1 MVEENLEEFADYLKE
16 FDDNLIFDF
25 ETCPVCG
32 VNLSDSISVH
42 PIPLIE
48 LKFENEKFASEEIR
62 KIEDQGIKTK
72 QSSEDKEVILV
83 AEQKL
88 EEVKKILKNK

>member
-1 MVEENLEEFADYLKE
+1 MGEDNLDEFAEYLKE
-16 FDDNLIFDF
+16 FDNNLIFDS

-48 LKFENEKFASEEIR
+48 LKFENEKFASEAVR
-62 KIEDQGIKTK
+62 KIEDSGIKTK
-72 QSSEDKEVILV
+72 QSEFNKRSILV

-88 EEVKKILKNK
+88 EEVKKILSD

>member
-1 MVEENLEEFADYLKE
+1 MGEDNLDEFAEYLKE
-16 FDDNLIFDF
+16 FDDNLIFDS
-25 ETCPVCG
+25 ETCPICG

-48 LKFENEKFASEEIR
+48 LKFENEKFASEAIR
-62 KIEDQGIKTK
+62 KIEDSGIKTK
-72 QSSEDKEVILV
+72 QSENNKESILV

-88 EEVKKILKNK
+88 EEVKKILEE

>member
-1 MVEENLEEFADYLKE
+1 MGEDNLDEFAEYLKE
-16 FDDNLIFDF
+16 FDDNLIFDS
-25 ETCPVCG
+25 ETCPICG

-48 LKFENEKFASEEIR
+48 LKFENEKFASEAIR
-62 KIEDQGIKTK
+62 KIEDSGIKTK
-72 QSSEDKEVILV
+72 QSENNKESILV

-88 EEVKKILKNK
+88 EEVKNILEE

>member
-1 MVEENLEEFADYLKE
+1 LGEDNLDEFAEYLKE
-16 FDDNLIFDF
+16 FDDNLIFDS
-25 ETCPVCG
+25 ETCPICG

-48 LKFENEKFASEEIR
+48 LKFENEKFASEAIR
-62 KIEDQGIKTK
+62 KIEDSGIKTK
-72 QSSEDKEVILV
+72 QSENNKESILV

-88 EEVKKILKNK
+88 EEVKKILEE